1 MAEILAI
8 KKACELCAS
17 NHQLAK
23 RNIQIVSDYTVAV
36 SWANSVEN
44 FGSYRHINIIY
55 DIRGYL
61 QQMKNVSVIFSSRS
75 SNSMADSIA
84 KLSSSGAADRVEW
97 GEL

>member
-1 MAEILAI
+1 M
-8 KKACELCAS
+8 
-17 NHQLAK
+17 
-23 RNIQIVSDYTVAV
+23 
-36 SWANSVEN
+36 EN

-61 QQMKNVSVIFSSRS
+61 QQMKNVSIIFSSRS

-84 KLSSSGAADRVEW
+84 RLSSSGAADRVEW